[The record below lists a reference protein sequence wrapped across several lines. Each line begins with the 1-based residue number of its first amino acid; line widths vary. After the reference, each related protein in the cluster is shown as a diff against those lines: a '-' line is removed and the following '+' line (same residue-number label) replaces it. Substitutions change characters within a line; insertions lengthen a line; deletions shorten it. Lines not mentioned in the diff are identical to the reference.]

1 MSEEHARGAA
11 EGAGLTAWF
20 TLADLPA
27 GLALAI
33 IAVLFP
39 VSWAVAY
46 WMGGGANVLPEWFLI
61 PIVLAGLR
69 FGSLGALSVA
79 LVATVV
85 AGPLLPANAA
95 TGAPQT
101 ASDWVT
107 RGVFFVII
115 GELVTYLFTM
125 ARRTTG
131 GAVHAEA
138 KHESELR
145 FRALIQRATD
155 MITVIDAAGCV
166 HYDSPAVERIL
177 GWGSSQ
183 RLGQSAGAFVHP
195 DDRPAASAAWNAV
208 IVDPVRTQTVELR
221 LLDSSGSWHWAEST
235 FTNLLD
241 EATVEGIVIN
251 HRVVDERRALQ
262 DELKHRAWHDS
273 LTGLANRGL
282 LRDRVDGAVPAVHPD
297 DDPTS
302 VLFIDLDDFKTV
314 NDGLG
319 HDAGD
324 QLLVQVSERLLRC
337 VGPSDLVARLGGDEF
352 AVLVAASPDG
362 PAAGGRVAQR
372 IINAMQ
378 EPFDVGGHRMFISTS
393 IGIATCA
400 PGAAD
405 ADSVLMQADIAMYH
419 AKANGKNQ
427 FVFFTDEMHQGVLHR
442 MAVESWLR
450 EALARNQF
458 QVHYQPIVTLAD
470 KRTQAVEALA
480 RWQHPTLGLLTPGD
494 FIEIAEETG
503 LIVPL
508 GRIVLQDAC
517 QQIRRWRDDHDAH
530 LMASVNLSASQLR
543 DDEIVSCVRD
553 ALDEAGIPPAALM
566 IEVTEGA
573 LIGDVA
579 ATRAVL
585 ESLHEMGVTI
595 AIDDFGTGYSS
606 LSHLHQFPVDV
617 IKVDKSFVDGLCRS
631 NDEATLVRS
640 VLAIGAEFGLQV
652 VAEGIQTADQ
662 DAELRRLGCD
672 YGQGFFYA
680 AGVPARELDELLGL
694 EHALEALGGASH
706 GAGTG
711 SGPGWGSGSE
721 SGSESESESESG
733 SGSCEGGTPP
743 DTAATMAAVA
753 EAIANAAGRRRPRGQ
768 PTNGAG
774 LREAPAER
782 ARASRSRRSA

>member
-1 MSEEHARGAA
+1 VTEEHGGSTA
-11 EGAGLTAWF
+11 ESVRLTAWF

-39 VSWAVAY
+39 VSWAAAY
-46 WMGGGANVLPEWFLI
+46 WMGGGTNVLPEWFLI
-61 PIVLAGLR
+61 PILLAGLR
-69 FGSLGALSVA
+69 FGPLGALVGG
-79 LVATVV
+79 LTATFV
-85 AGPLLPANAA
+85 AGPLLPANTA
-95 TGAPQT
+95 TGMAQN
-101 ASDWVT
+101 ASDWVS

-115 GELVTYLFTM
+115 GELVAYLFLM
-125 ARRTTG
+125 VRRSTG
-131 GAVHAEA
+131 GAVQAET
-138 KHESELR
+138 KHESEQR
-145 FRALIQRATD
+145 FRALVHRATD
-155 MITVIDAAGCV
+155 MITVIDATGCV

-177 GWGSSQ
+177 GWAPPE
-183 RLGQSAGAFVHP
+183 RFGQSAGAFVHP
-195 DDRPAASAAWNAV
+195 DDRPAAGAAWNAV
-208 IVDPVRTQTVELR
+208 IADPLRPQTIELR
-221 LLDSSGSWHWAEST
+221 LLDSTGTWHWAEST

-262 DELKHRAWHDS
+262 DELKHRAFHDS

-282 LRDRVDGAVPAVHPD
+282 LRGRVDGSVPAVRPD
-297 DDPTS
+297 VDPTS

-324 QLLVQVSERLLRC
+324 RLLVEVSQRLLRC

-362 PAAGGRVAQR
+362 PAAGGIVAQR
-372 IINAMQ
+372 IINALQ
-378 EPFDVGGHRMFISTS
+378 EPFDVGGHQMHVSTS

-400 PGAAD
+400 PGSSD

-427 FVFFTDEMHQGVLHR
+427 YVYFTDEMHQGVLHR
-442 MAVESWLR
+442 LAVESWLR
-450 EALARNQF
+450 DALARDQF

-470 KRTQAVEALA
+470 QKIEAVEALA
-480 RWQHPTLGLLTPGD
+480 RWAHPTLGLLTPAD
-494 FIEIAEETG
+494 FIEVAEETG
-503 LIVPL
+503 LIVPM
-508 GRIVLQDAC
+508 GKIVLQDAC
-517 QQIRRWRDDHDAH
+517 QQVRRWRDTHDEH
-530 LMASVNLSASQLR
+530 MVVSVNLSAAQLR
-543 DDEIVSCVRD
+543 DHEIVSSVRG

-566 IEVTEGA
+566 IEVTEGS

-579 ATRAVL
+579 GARAVL
-585 ESLHEMGVTI
+585 ESLHRLGVTI

-606 LSHLHQFPVDV
+606 LSHLQQFPVDV

-652 VAEGIQTADQ
+652 VAEGIQSAEQ

-672 YGQGFFYA
+672 YGQGYFYA
-680 AGVPARELDELLGL
+680 AGMPARQLDELLGL
-694 EHALEALGGASH
+694 EHALEILGPARYGV
-706 GAGTG
+706 AG
-711 SGPGWGSGSE
+711 
-721 SGSESESESESG
+721 SG
-733 SGSCEGGTPP
+733 SGSGSVSGSGSGSVSGSGENDSVP
-743 DTAATMAAVA
+743 DAAGTMAAVA
-753 EAIANAAGRRRPRGQ
+753 ETIANAARCRRPGGS
-768 PTNGAG
+768 PTSGAG
-774 LREAPAER
+774 LHDAPEVEPT
-782 ARASRSRRSA
+782 RSGRSKRSA

>member
-1 MSEEHARGAA
+1 VAEEHRGATA
-11 EGAGLTAWF
+11 EAARLTAWF

-27 GLALAI
+27 GLALGI

-39 VSWAVAY
+39 VSWAAAY
-46 WMGGGANVLPEWFLI
+46 WMGGGSDVLPEWFLI
-61 PIVLAGLR
+61 PILLAGLR
-69 FGSLGALSVA
+69 FGPLGALLA
-79 LVATVV
+79 GLMATFV
-85 AGPLLPANAA
+85 AGPLLPASTA
-95 TGAPQT
+95 TGTPQA
-101 ASDWVT
+101 ASDWVS

-115 GELVTYLFTM
+115 GELVTYLFLM
-125 ARRTTG
+125 VRRSVG
-131 GAVHAEA
+131 GAVQAEA
-138 KHESELR
+138 KHDSEQR
-145 FRALIQRATD
+145 FRAVVQRATD
-155 MITVIDAAGCV
+155 MITVIDATGCV

-177 GWGSSQ
+177 GWAPPQ
-183 RLGQSAGAFVHP
+183 RFGRSAGAFVHP
-195 DDRPAASAAWNAV
+195 DDRPAAGAAWNAV
-208 IVDPVRTQTVELR
+208 IADPLRPQTIEMR
-221 LLDSSGSWHWAEST
+221 LLDSTGSWHWAEST

-282 LRDRVDGAVPAVHPD
+282 LRGRVEGSVPAVRPD
-297 DDPTS
+297 GNPTS

-324 QLLVQVSERLLRC
+324 RLLVQVSARLVRC

-362 PAAGGRVAQR
+362 PAAGGIVAQR

-378 EPFDVGGHRMFISTS
+378 EPFDVAGHQMHVGTS

-400 PGAAD
+400 PGFTD

-427 FVFFTDEMHQGVLHR
+427 FVYFTDEMHQGVLHR
-442 MAVESWLR
+442 LAVESWLR
-450 EALARNQF
+450 DALARNQF

-470 KRTQAVEALA
+470 QKIEAVEALA
-480 RWQHPTLGLLTPGD
+480 RWEHPTLGLLTPAD
-494 FIEIAEETG
+494 FIDIAEETG

-508 GRIVLQDAC
+508 GKIVLEDAC
-517 QQIRRWRDDHDAH
+517 RQVRRWRDGYDGH
-530 LMASVNLSASQLR
+530 MMVSVNLSAAQLR
-543 DDEIVSCVRD
+543 DNEIVECVRT
-553 ALDEAGIPPAALM
+553 ALDEAAIPPAALM
-566 IEVTEGA
+566 VEVTEGA

-579 ATRAVL
+579 GARSVL
-585 ESLHEMGVTI
+585 EALHQLGVTI

-606 LSHLHQFPVDV
+606 LSHLQQFPVDV
-617 IKVDKSFVDGLCRS
+617 IKVDKSFVDGLCRG

-652 VAEGIQTADQ
+652 VAEGIQSAEQ

-680 AGVPARELDELLGL
+680 TGMPVRQLDELLGL
-694 EHALEALGGASH
+694 ERAFEVLA
-706 GAGTG
+706 GAGPGTG
-711 SGPGWGSGSE
+711 E
-721 SGSESESESESG
+721 SDIR
-733 SGSCEGGTPP
+733 P
-743 DTAATMAAVA
+743 DAAETMATVA
-753 EAIANAAGRRRPRGQ
+753 EAIASAARCRRPGGH
-768 PTNGAG
+768 PTSGAV
-774 LREAPAER
+774 LHDAPAEP
-782 ARASRSRRSA
+782 SGPTRSWRSA

>member
-1 MSEEHARGAA
+1 MTEQQA
-11 EGAGLTAWF
+11 ESTAESVRLAAWF

-39 VSWAVAY
+39 VSWAASY
-46 WMGGGANVLPEWFLI
+46 WLGGGTNVLPEWFLI
-61 PIVLAGLR
+61 PILLAGLR
-69 FGSLGALSVA
+69 FGPLGALLA
-79 LVATVV
+79 GLTATVV

-95 TGAPQT
+95 TGVPQT
-101 ASDWVT
+101 ASDWVS

-115 GELVTYLFTM
+115 GELVTYLFM
-125 ARRTTG
+125 MVRRATG
-131 GAVHAEA
+131 GAAQAEA
-138 KHESELR
+138 KHESEQR
-145 FRALIQRATD
+145 FRALVHRATD
-155 MITVIDAAGCV
+155 MITVIDATGCV

-177 GWGSSQ
+177 GWAPPQ
-183 RLGQSAGAFVHP
+183 RFGRNAGAFVHP
-195 DDRPAASAAWNAV
+195 DDRPAAGAAWNAV
-208 IVDPVRTQTVELR
+208 MADPMRPQTIELR
-221 LLDSSGSWHWAEST
+221 LLDSTGSWHWAEST

-241 EATVEGIVIN
+241 EATVAGIVIN

-282 LRDRVDGAVPAVHPD
+282 LRGRVEGSVPAVRPEG
-297 DDPTS
+297 DPTS

-324 QLLVQVSERLLRC
+324 RLLVQVSERLLRC

-362 PAAGGRVAQR
+362 PAAGGIVAQR
-372 IINAMQ
+372 IINAMK
-378 EPFDVGGHRMFISTS
+378 EPFEVGGHQMHVSTS

-400 PGAAD
+400 PGFTD

-427 FVFFTDEMHQGVLHR
+427 YVYFTDEMHQGVLHR
-442 MAVESWLR
+442 LAVESWLR
-450 EALARNQF
+450 DALARGEF
-458 QVHYQPIVTLAD
+458 QVHYQPIVTLTD
-470 KRTQAVEALA
+470 QKIDAVEALA
-480 RWQHPTLGLLTPGD
+480 RWEHPTLGLLTPAD
-494 FIEIAEETG
+494 FIEVAEETG

-508 GRIVLQDAC
+508 GKIVLLDAC
-517 QQIRRWRDDHDAH
+517 RQIRRWRDDYDEH
-530 LMASVNLSASQLR
+530 MMVSVNLSAAQLR
-543 DDEIVSCVRD
+543 DNDIVHSVRA
-553 ALDEAGIPPAALM
+553 ALDDAGLPPAALM

-579 ATRAVL
+579 GARKVL
-585 ESLHEMGVTI
+585 ESLHGLGVTI

-606 LSHLHQFPVDV
+606 LSHLQQFPVDV

-652 VAEGIQTADQ
+652 VAEGIQSAEQ

-672 YGQGFFYA
+672 YGQGYFYA
-680 AGVPARELDELLGL
+680 AGMPARELDEVLTYQR
-694 EHALEALGGASH
+694 ALDVLA
-706 GAGTG
+706 GAG
-711 SGPGWGSGSE
+711 SEAARSE
-721 SGSESESESESG
+721 SAQGDDR
-733 SGSCEGGTPP
+733 P
-743 DTAATMAAVA
+743 DAAETMATVA
-753 EAIANAAGRRRPRGQ
+753 EAIASAARCRRPGGH
-768 PTNGAG
+768 PTSGAG
-774 LREAPAER
+774 LHDAHDAPAEPTGPVT
-782 ARASRSRRSA
+782 RSRRSA